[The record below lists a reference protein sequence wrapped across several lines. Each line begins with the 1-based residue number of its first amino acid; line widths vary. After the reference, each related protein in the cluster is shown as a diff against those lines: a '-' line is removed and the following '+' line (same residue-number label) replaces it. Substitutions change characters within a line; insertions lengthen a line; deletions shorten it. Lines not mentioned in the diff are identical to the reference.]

1 MIMDRYYILFAGA
14 IGLFASIL
22 VGVGEGLLHYTPEGY
37 VGPNPYD
44 FMLPF
49 SGKRLAYGHF
59 IAVLASPLYLI
70 GYWHVYKMLTP
81 KGGGLATFIT
91 LAAGYGF
98 VIGSVWIGSRAMI
111 AGIVQFGGHA
121 NGQEVSMAP
130 LVTQYQ
136 FYMESLLQ
144 VIRATTLIFSVGFVY
159 IVWKGE
165 SLYPVWMIFFNPFI
179 LLLLVF
185 LTYFVVPSIGIFI
198 FPVAMNVAHFI
209 FFGASLIVAFKKIH
223 HEKL

>member
-1 MIMDRYYILFAGA
+1 MSQRYSLFAGA
-14 IGLFASIL
+14 IGLLASIL
-22 VGVGEGLLHYTPEGY
+22 VGIGEGLLHYTPEGY
-37 VGPNPYD
+37 VGLNPYD

-49 SGKRLAYGHF
+49 PEERLTYGHF

-111 AGIVQFGGHA
+111 AGIVQFGDHVNKQG
-121 NGQEVSMAP
+121 VSMVP
-130 LVTQYQ
+130 LITQYQ

-144 VIRATTLIFSVGFVY
+144 VIRATTLIFSIGFVY
-159 IVWKGE
+159 LVWKGE
-165 SLYPVWMIFFNPFI
+165 SFYPTWMIFFNPFI
-179 LLLLVF
+179 LLLLIF
-185 LTYFVVPSIGIFI
+185 LTYFVVPSVGIFI

-209 FFGASLIVAFKKIH
+209 FFGASLIVALKKIPYA
-223 HEKL
+223 KL

>member
-1 MIMDRYYILFAGA
+1 MNHRYILIAGVT
-14 IGLFASIL
+14 GLLASIL

-37 VGPNPYD
+37 TGLNPYD

-49 SGKRLAYGHF
+49 SEKRLAYGHF

-81 KGGGLATFIT
+81 KGGNLASFIT

-98 VIGSVWIGSRAMI
+98 VIGSAWIGSRAMI
-111 AGIVQFGGHA
+111 AGIVQYGTHVHEQG
-121 NGQEVSMAP
+121 VSMAP

-159 IVWKGE
+159 LVWKGE
-165 SLYPVWMIFFNPFI
+165 SLYPTWMIFFNPFT

-185 LTYFVVPSIGIFI
+185 LTYFSVPSIGRFV
-198 FPVAMNVAHFI
+198 FPIAMNVAHFL
-209 FFGASLIVAFKKIH
+209 FFGASLIVALKMVP

>member
-1 MIMDRYYILFAGA
+1 MNQRYTLLAGA
-14 IGLFASIL
+14 IGLLASIL
-22 VGVGEGLLHYTPEGY
+22 VGVGEGLLHYAPEGY

-44 FMLPF
+44 FMLPL

-70 GYWHVYKMLTP
+70 GYWHVYKMLAP

-111 AGIVQFGGHA
+111 AGIVQFEAHTS
-121 NGQEVSMAP
+121 GQEVSMAP

-144 VIRATTLIFSVGFVY
+144 VIRVTTLIFSVGFIY
-159 IVWKGE
+159 LVWKGK
-165 SLYPVWMIFFNPFI
+165 SLYPTWMIFFNPFV

-185 LTYFVVPSIGIFI
+185 LTYFTVPSIGIFI

-209 FFGASLIVAFKKIH
+209 FFGASLVIALKQFR